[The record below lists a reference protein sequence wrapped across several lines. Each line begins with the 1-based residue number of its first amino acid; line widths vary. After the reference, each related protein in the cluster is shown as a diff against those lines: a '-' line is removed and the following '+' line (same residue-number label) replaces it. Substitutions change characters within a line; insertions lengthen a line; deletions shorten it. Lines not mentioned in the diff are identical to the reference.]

1 MKGATIGIWKESQ
14 LRLWQYLQTTYPE
27 VVATEGPDL
36 MAIADHVGDQA
47 RTKVTSKVDSI
58 AGFPVMCQFKCAYG
72 ICGCSNSPAKAST
85 NAKDDKKETKWCKG
99 SSSNVSVVF
108 QGVDEEH

>member
-1 MKGATIGIWKESQ
+1 
-14 LRLWQYLQTTYPE
+14 
-27 VVATEGPDL
+27 

-47 RTKVTSKVDSI
+47 RTKVTSKVDGI
-58 AGFPVMCQFKCAYG
+58 AGFPVMCQFRRAYG

-85 NAKDDKKETKWCKG
+85 NAKDDKEETKWCKG